1 MRPARPPLYG
11 EISSLVACA
20 ILVVGG
26 LAGHPDGLRAQDAAP
41 AERRVVL
48 TFDDVPV
55 SGTCDAQTIRQVTTH
70 LTATLVRRGA
80 PSAALVTPIECVG
93 GELLEETLSRWRDAG
108 ATIGNHSFSHLDL
121 NGTPVAAYVEDVAR
135 AQERIDR
142 AIGQTERWFRPPY
155 LHSGDEAGKKR
166 AVAAYLQT
174 HDYRIAPV
182 TIDNQEW
189 VYAGVYHDAV
199 QSGDDAL
206 AGRVAADYLR
216 HVEASVAF
224 YEELSRAV
232 LGREIP
238 QILLLHANRLNAD
251 HLDAV
256 IDLLAGRGYDFVSLE
271 AAMSD
276 PAYARD
282 DPYLGTRGLSWI
294 QRWALDE
301 EIDVPDEPREHPWV
315 ARELQ
320 RIRRAAEED
329 EASAAA
335 GNDSAAAAIAMASR
349 AFSSAYVA
357 GDTATIREL
366 YTEDAVLLPPG
377 GEVRGRDAIGRYFGP
392 SARRE
397 NVSHAM
403 ESTDLRIRGRTAID
417 AGTWHNTI
425 RIDGGPEREASG
437 RYLVVWTRGEDGRW
451 RIEYDVWHRP

>member
-1 MRPARPPLYG
+1 MRFSCTFSYG
-11 EISSLVACA
+11 EISSLLACA
-20 ILVVGG
+20 LLLVGPAGDPAG
-26 LAGHPDGLRAQDAAP
+26 LPAQEATP
-41 AERRVVL
+41 PERSIVL

-55 SGTCDAQTIRQVTTH
+55 PRTCEALSIRRVTADIT
-70 LTATLVRRGA
+70 TTLARRGA
-80 PSAALVTPIECVG
+80 PSAALVTPIECLE
-93 GELLEETLSRWRDAG
+93 GELLAETLARWRDVG

-121 NGTPVAAYVEDVAR
+121 NGTPMEAYVEDIAR

-142 AIGQTERWFRPPY
+142 AIGREQRWFRPPY
-155 LHSGDEAGKKR
+155 LHSGDEAAKKR
-166 AVAAYLQT
+166 AVAGYLEA

-189 VYAGVYHDAV
+189 VYAAVYDDALR
-199 QSGDDAL
+199 SGDAAL

-216 HVEASVAF
+216 HLDASVAF
-224 YEELSRAV
+224 YEELSMAV

-256 IDLLAGRGYDFVSLE
+256 MDLLGGRGYDFVTLE

-282 DPYLGTRGLSWI
+282 DPYVGSRGLSWI

-301 EIDVPDEPREHPWV
+301 EVDVPDEPREHPWV

-320 RIRRAAEED
+320 RVRRAAAE
-329 EASAAA
+329 
-335 GNDSAAAAIAMASR
+335 IATASR
-349 AFSSAYVA
+349 SFSDAYVA

-366 YTEDAVLLPPG
+366 YTEDAVLLPPE
-377 GEVRGRDAIGRYFGP
+377 GEVRGRDAIVRYFEP
-392 SARRE
+392 SPRRT

-425 RIDGGPEREASG
+425 RVDGGPEREASG
-437 RYLVVWTRGEDGRW
+437 RYLVIWTRGDDGRW
-451 RIEYDVWHRP
+451 RIEYDAWHRP